1 MGEPGCDG
9 TARVAARDR
18 IPTSFTRGMVSRFR
32 RDAGGA
38 TAIEYALI
46 SALIF
51 LAIAGSLRTYG
62 SRVNGVYTY
71 IGTVVTQN
79 N

>member
-1 MGEPGCDG
+1 MREPGCDG
-9 TARVAARDR
+9 TARGAAQGR
-18 IPTSFTRGMVSRFR
+18 IPTGFARGLLSRFR
-32 RDAGGA
+32 RDARGA

-46 SALIF
+46 SALVF
-51 LAIAGSLRTYG
+51 LTIAGSLRLYG